1 MPCLA
6 SHSHSIKFHE
16 VGIMATYYQMQQ
28 VSVMATQGSLVQFAY
43 HCPLYRV
50 VGCPLFRGC
59 LNIRVN
65 GRRVGTFRMVCY
77 VVGVHCRGVS
87 F

>member
-1 MPCLA
+1 
-6 SHSHSIKFHE
+6 
-16 VGIMATYYQMQQ
+16 MQQ

-59 LNIRVN
+59 LNIRVEWKDSRDFQD
-65 GRRVGTFRMVCY
+65 GLL
-77 VVGVHCRGVS
+77 CRGVS
-87 F
+87 FKLSSTEQWLKS